1 MVFLSAVNFG
11 RKVKSG
17 ASKFWKRQRIFQ
29 ISANFYGRRRNCYR
43 LAIRSVQK
51 ALIHSQEGRQ
61 ARRDELH
68 RIWKIRTEA
77 ASLEHGIS
85 YEPFYINLA
94 KCRLA
99 LDRHMLADLAYTEPR
114 TFKGLATLA
123 RFMRSIEAVDET
135 SALQERPE
143 GVITRGML

>member
-1 MVFLSAVNFG
+1 MVFLSAVSLG
-11 RKVKSG
+11 IKVKSG

-29 ISANFYGRRRNCYR
+29 LSANFYGRRRNCYR

-51 ALIHSQEGRQ
+51 ALLHSQAGRQ
-61 ARRDELH
+61 AKRDGLQQV
-68 RIWKIRTEA
+68 WMARTEA

-94 KCRLA
+94 KCHLA
-99 LDRHMLADLAYTEPR
+99 LDRRVLAELAYTEPR

-123 RFMRSIEAVDET
+123 RFKRCSDAVDEK
-135 SALQERPE
+135 SALEEPPE
-143 GVITRGML
+143 GVISRGML

>member
-17 ASKFWKRQRIFQ
+17 ARQFWKRQRIFQ

-51 ALIHSQEGRQ
+51 ALIHSQDGRR
-61 ARRDELH
+61 AKRDELQ
-68 RIWKIRTEA
+68 RIWNIRTES

-94 KCRLA
+94 K
-99 LDRHMLADLAYTEPR
+99 
-114 TFKGLATLA
+114 GIATLA

-135 SALQERPE
+135 STLQEPPE
-143 GVITRGML
+143 GVITRGLL